1 MRPDRAAP
9 PRAYFYASREDKRLS
24 HNFLISRYLRFF
36 WPVYLNAMPQD
47 PQKSLVNDH
56 QKAVISQGVAKN
68 AEISS

>member
-1 MRPDRAAP
+1 MDGLLGAL
-9 PRAYFYASREDKRLS
+9 YYAGLPKPFKVLLACLS
-24 HNFLISRYLRFF
+24 
-36 WPVYLNAMPQD
+36 LNAMPQD